1 MNIPISTIITSVSVV
16 NFDEKMENS
25 DKKMLREIAN
35 DNITPKKYDF
45 SVQNDLYEKRKDD
58 FEEDGL
64 DYDIDSIPLAE
75 F

>member
-1 MNIPISTIITSVSVV
+1 MLVSLILAK
-16 NFDEKMENS
+16 KMENPN
-25 DKKMLREIAN
+25 KKMVREIAN
-35 DNITPKKYDF
+35 DQITPKKYDF
-45 SVQNDLYEKRKDD
+45 AVQNDLYEKRKDD

>member
-1 MNIPISTIITSVSVV
+1 
-16 NFDEKMENS
+16 MENPN
-25 DKKMLREIAN
+25 KKMLREIAN
-35 DNITPKKYDF
+35 AQITPKKYDF
-45 SVQNDLYEKRKDD
+45 TVQNDLYEKRKDD

>member
-64 DYDIDSIPLAE
+64 DYDMDSIPLAE

>member
-1 MNIPISTIITSVSVV
+1 
-16 NFDEKMENS
+16 MENS
-25 DKKMLREIAN
+25 NKKMLREVDN
-35 DNITPKKYDF
+35 DHLTPKKRD
-45 SVQNDLYEKRKDD
+45 DLIQSEIFGN

>member
-1 MNIPISTIITSVSVV
+1 MHIPINAIITSVSVV

-35 DNITPKKYDF
+35 DQITPKKYDF
-45 SVQNDLYEKRKDD
+45 TVQNDLYEKRKED

>member
-1 MNIPISTIITSVSVV
+1 MHIPINAIITSVSVV
-16 NFDEKMENS
+16 NFDEKMKNS

-64 DYDIDSIPLAE
+64 DYDMDSIPLAE

>member
-1 MNIPISTIITSVSVV
+1 
-16 NFDEKMENS
+16 MENPN
-25 DKKMLREIAN
+25 KKMLREIAN
-35 DNITPKKYDF
+35 DQLTPKKYDI

>member
-1 MNIPISTIITSVSVV
+1 MLVSLILAK
-16 NFDEKMENS
+16 KMENPN
-25 DKKMLREIAN
+25 KKMLREIAN
-35 DNITPKKYDF
+35 DQITPKKYDF
-45 SVQNDLYEKRKDD
+45 TVQNDLYEKRKDD

>member
-1 MNIPISTIITSVSVV
+1 MTASNDFLD
-16 NFDEKMENS
+16 NLANDQHQR
-25 DKKMLREIAN
+25 MLREIAN
-35 DNITPKKYDF
+35 DQLTPKKYDF
-45 SVQNDLYEKRKDD
+45 KVQNDLYEKRKDD

>member
-1 MNIPISTIITSVSVV
+1 MHIPINAIITSVSVV

-35 DNITPKKYDF
+35 DQLTPKKYDI

>member
-1 MNIPISTIITSVSVV
+1 MHIPINAIITSVSVV

-35 DNITPKKYDF
+35 DSITPKKYDF

-64 DYDIDSIPLAE
+64 DYDMDSIPLAE

>member
-1 MNIPISTIITSVSVV
+1 MHIPINAIITSVSVV

-64 DYDIDSIPLAE
+64 DYDMDSIPLAE

>member
-1 MNIPISTIITSVSVV
+1 
-16 NFDEKMENS
+16 MENS
-25 DKKMLREIAN
+25 NKKMLREIEN
-35 DNITPKKYDF
+35 DQLTPKKYDI

>member
-1 MNIPISTIITSVSVV
+1 MNIPINAIITSVSVV

-64 DYDIDSIPLAE
+64 DYDIDSVPLAE

>member
-1 MNIPISTIITSVSVV
+1 
-16 NFDEKMENS
+16 MENS

-64 DYDIDSIPLAE
+64 DYDMDSIPLAE

>member
-1 MNIPISTIITSVSVV
+1 MHIPINAIITSVSVV

-58 FEEDGL
+58 FEEIQISRNL
-64 DYDIDSIPLAE
+64 VKV
-75 F
+75 

>member
-1 MNIPISTIITSVSVV
+1 
-16 NFDEKMENS
+16 
-25 DKKMLREIAN
+25 MLREIAN
-35 DNITPKKYDF
+35 DSITPKKYDF
-45 SVQNDLYEKRKDD
+45 NVQNDLYEKRKSD

>member
-1 MNIPISTIITSVSVV
+1 MLVSLILAK
-16 NFDEKMENS
+16 KMENPN
-25 DKKMLREIAN
+25 KKMLREIAN
-35 DNITPKKYDF
+35 DQLTPKKYDI